1 MLRSSRFLTGLATTA
16 LLGSGLAMA
25 KMNINVSSLSADGQE
40 VRNLNCD
47 LEKGGLFASVA
58 VVGTLA
64 KQKSALDACA
74 PEGQAF
80 SVQLTFADGGAKE
93 AKVLTSSKKAKDAC
107 VARALSHLRT
117 DLEGT
122 CTAIILTGN
131 SAAAGKAA
139 ESLAPSVSKAPASK

>member
-1 MLRSSRFLTGLATTA
+1 LTTV
-16 LLGSGLAMA
+16 LLGSGLAAA
-25 KMNINVSSLSADGQE
+25 KMNISVSNLSADGQE
-40 VRNLNCD
+40 VHNLNCE
-47 LEKGGLFASVA
+47 LSKGGLFASVA

-64 KQKSALDACA
+64 KQKAALSACA
-74 PEGQAF
+74 PDGAAF

-93 AKVLTSSKKAKDAC
+93 AKVLASSQKAKEAC

-131 SAAAGKAA
+131 SAAARKAA
-139 ESLAPSVSKAPASK
+139 KGLAPADSKTPADN